1 MASRK
6 QTRWRVNSSSRDT
19 RERVKLREEEEAFD
33 GSFDAHFVFFSFKY
47 LNLENS
53 PLGEERKM
61 IYK

>member
-6 QTRWRVNSSSRDT
+6 QTRWRVNSSSR
-19 RERVKLREEEEAFD
+19 ERVKLKEEEEAFD
-33 GSFDAHFVFFSFKY
+33 GSFDAHFVFFSFFKY